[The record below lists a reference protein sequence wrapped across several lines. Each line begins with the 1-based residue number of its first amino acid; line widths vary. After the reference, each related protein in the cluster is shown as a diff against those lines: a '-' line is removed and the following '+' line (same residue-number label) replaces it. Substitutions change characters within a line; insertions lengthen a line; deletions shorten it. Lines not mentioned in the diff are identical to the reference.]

1 MPEREPVTVVDF
13 LNLAADFL
21 AKRGIENPRLHAELL
36 LGDVVGL
43 KRIELYLQFDR
54 PLTSPE
60 VQRYRELL
68 RRRSTGEP
76 VQYILGH
83 TEFFGRAFLVN
94 PSVLIPRPE
103 TEVLVEQTLDRMQGV
118 ANPVVLDI
126 GTGSGAIA
134 ITIAAERTDAHV
146 VATDISADA
155 LDTARTN
162 AKRLGVSDRVEF
174 VEGDLFA
181 PVSERTF
188 DVVVSNPPYVA
199 EADRATLQREVR
211 DHEPATALF
220 AGANGLDT
228 VQRIVR
234 EAPQHVRPA
243 GFCALEI
250 GMGQHE
256 AARLLW
262 REVAP
267 DWQVDVIHDLAG
279 IERIVIASR
288 EEGR

>member
-1 MPEREPVTVVDF
+1 
-13 LNLAADFL
+13 
-21 AKRGIENPRLHAELL
+21 
-36 LGDVVGL
+36 
-43 KRIELYLQFDR
+43 
-54 PLTSPE
+54 
-60 VQRYRELL
+60 
-68 RRRSTGEP
+68 
-76 VQYILGH
+76 
-83 TEFFGRAFLVN
+83 
-94 PSVLIPRPE
+94 
-103 TEVLVEQTLDRMQGV
+103 
-118 ANPVVLDI
+118 
-126 GTGSGAIA
+126 
-134 ITIAAERTDAHV
+134 
-146 VATDISADA
+146 
-155 LDTARTN
+155 
-162 AKRLGVSDRVEF
+162 
-174 VEGDLFA
+174 
-181 PVSERTF
+181 
-188 DVVVSNPPYVA
+188 VSNPPYVA

-256 AARLLW
+256 AVRGLW